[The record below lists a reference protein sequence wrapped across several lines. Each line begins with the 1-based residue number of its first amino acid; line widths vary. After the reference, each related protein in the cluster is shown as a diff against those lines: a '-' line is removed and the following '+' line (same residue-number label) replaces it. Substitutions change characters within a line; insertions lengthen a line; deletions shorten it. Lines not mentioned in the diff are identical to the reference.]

1 MNDLIKRTVTAL
13 FLIVLVYCLIKFLPV
28 EIFALI
34 LFLIISMAVYEF
46 IKLCQP
52 KLYSLTLIFI
62 FGLIIAYY
70 FTFKKIELSLVLIVV
85 LFASGLFFLFSI
97 RQKEELIFFVRDIG
111 IHFLSVFYL
120 YFPLY
125 FILELRK
132 MGANYLF
139 FLIFVIAL
147 GDSGAYFI
155 GRLLGKH
162 RVYPIASPKKT
173 WEGLFAAVIVA
184 SLAGWLALI
193 IFPIPGKVWLAM
205 ITGGLVGL
213 FSQLSDP
220 IESLFKRAVSKKDSG
235 SLLPGHGG
243 ILDRLDSYIFC
254 GPLLFYL
261 IEFLW
266 K

>member
-1 MNDLIKRTVTAL
+1 MSDLVKRTITAI
-13 FLIVLVYCLIKFLPV
+13 FLILLVFCIIKFLSF
-28 EIFALI
+28 ELFSLI
-34 LFLIISMAVYEF
+34 LFIIIGLAVYEF
-46 IKLCQP
+46 IQLCQP
-52 KLYSLTLIFI
+52 EQYSLGLIYI
-62 FGLIIAYY
+62 FGIIIGYY
-70 FTFKKIELSLVLIVV
+70 FTFKTIELPLVLILI
-85 LFASGLFFLFSI
+85 LFGSGLYFLFSLK
-97 RQKEELIFFVRDIG
+97 QKNLPFFVRDIG

-125 FILELRK
+125 YLLELRK

-162 RVYPIASPKKT
+162 KVYPVASPNKT
-173 WEGLFAAVIVA
+173 WEGLIAAVAVA
-184 SLAGWLALI
+184 SLSGWLGI
-193 IFPIPGKVWLAM
+193 MIFPISVNIWVVIVSA
-205 ITGGLVGL
+205 GLIGL

-235 SLLPGHGG
+235 NLLPGHGG
-243 ILDRLDSYIFC
+243 VLDRLDSYIFC

-261 IEFLW
+261 IEFFW